1 MVNYYW
7 QQEEEKA
14 KAEVVERVV
23 HLKRVKLAVL
33 MKMEKLEYENWIST
47 KERGHFVEEA
57 EKKVTVRQ
65 E

>member
-1 MVNYYW
+1 M
-7 QQEEEKA
+7 
-14 KAEVVERVV
+14 ERVV
-23 HLKRVKLAVL
+23 HLKWVKLAVL
-33 MKMEKLEYENWIST
+33 MKMEKMEKLEYENWIST